1 MFPFE
6 ECACWTLR
14 TPRYTENMS
23 LKAVFFDVGNT
34 LLFLNHAVVLRPL
47 HERKLFPSLDL
58 LVEIECQTKREFD
71 SLQQDAT
78 VDHGFWGIYYSRLLK
93 ALDFRD
99 EGVSAELVSLTRMSA
114 NWCQI
119 RPHTREVLLRLAEN
133 YRLGIISNAD
143 GNIADVLA
151 RCGIADCFESI
162 TDSGI
167 VGKEKPH
174 PAIFEAAVSSLGV
187 SAGESVYTG
196 DIYSVD
202 YIGAMAAGMQCV
214 LFDVSGAYRDA
225 SVTRVE
231 SLEQLELTLRNR

>member
-47 HERKLFPSLDL
+47 HERELFPSFDL
-58 LVEIECQTKREFD
+58 LAEIERQTKREFD

-78 VDHGFWGIYYSRLLK
+78 VDHGFWQIYYSHLLNM
-93 ALDFRD
+93 LGFSD
-99 EGVSAELVSLTRMSA
+99 EILHAELVSLTRMSA

-119 RPHTREVLLRLAEN
+119 RPHTREVLMRLAGR

-143 GNIADVLA
+143 GKIAEVLA

-167 VGKEKPH
+167 VGQEKPH
-174 PAIFEAAVSSLGV
+174 PAIFEAALKSLG
-187 SAGESVYTG
+187 AKGNESVYVGDVYSIDYLGATG
-196 DIYSVD
+196 VGMHAVLVVVMCVYRCH
-202 YIGAMAAGMQCV
+202 GACYV
-214 LFDVSGAYRDA
+214 LTID
-225 SVTRVE
+225 
-231 SLEQLELTLRNR
+231 